1 MHHHEATI
9 SFVHQI
15 PPHTRKVPVVQ
26 SMSSI
31 EVDEDA
37 VLRLYGLSTLDPQR
51 WEAVEGDDVANIELQ
66 GAGVTEDAG
75 GRSREIED
83 PLGLYK
89 TLKM

>member
-1 MHHHEATI
+1 MTAKI
-9 SFVHQI
+9 
-15 PPHTRKVPVVQ
+15 
-26 SMSSI
+26 MSSM

-51 WEAVEGDDVANIELQ
+51 WEAVEGDDDVANIELQ
-66 GAGVTEDAG
+66 GAGVSEDAG